1 MVRRRGRASLGAR
14 VTAGFALSALG
25 VSVALSLTAYFLTRR
40 SVLEARQ
47 SQDVRQTAA
56 NALVVGDALRFSVPD
71 LPDVLSSLETPSGSD
86 SLLYQHGQW
95 NVSNLAF
102 NSGSVPSALKH
113 AVIARNTSASLQYRL
128 DGHAELAVGIALP
141 TVSAAYFEV
150 FDMEDVSRT
159 LIDLALSLAGASV
172 ATTAVAAFIGSR
184 ASRRIVAPLRQTASA
199 AAAIAGGR
207 LDTRLPA
214 GRTSELADLAE
225 SFNAM
230 VSALEGRIQRDAR
243 FASDVSHELR
253 SPLTTLSTSLEVLQ
267 RRRSELSDRSAQ
279 ALDLLSDEV
288 SRFQHLVEDLLEVSR
303 FDAGAADLSLEQVDL
318 ADLVLYSL
326 VSLNR
331 PDVAVSIK
339 APDVVIRA
347 DKRRLERVL
356 ANLLANADA
365 HGDGVTGVE
374 VGRRGPM
381 AYLAVDDAGPGVA
394 PEARQVIFERFA
406 RGKAAGRR
414 ARGDGVG
421 LGLALVY
428 EHVRLHNGSVS
439 VSTSPAG
446 GARFRVELP
455 VDVALDADTSGR
467 SDASGEY
474 RPGDSAKDPRGSTPD
489 ASGSSRRG
497 STR

>member
-1 MVRRRGRASLGAR
+1 MRRRRGRASLGAR

-25 VSVALSLTAYFLTRR
+25 VSIALSLTAYFLTRR

-47 SQDVRQTAA
+47 SQDVRQTAS

-86 SLLYQHGQW
+86 SMLYQHGQW

-102 NSGSVPSALKH
+102 NNGSLPRALKTM
-113 AVIARNTSASLQYRL
+113 VIRGDTSASLQYRL

-159 LIDLALSLAGASV
+159 LVDLALSLAGASV
-172 ATTAVAAFIGSR
+172 ATTAVAALIGSR
-184 ASRRIVAPLRQTASA
+184 ASRRIVAPLRQTATA

-207 LDTRLPA
+207 LDTRLGP

-230 VSALEGRIQRDAR
+230 VTALEGRIQRDAR

-253 SPLTTLSTSLEVLQ
+253 SPLTTLSASLEVMEH
-267 RRRSELSDRSAQ
+267 RRSELPERAAQ

-303 FDAGAADLSLEQVDL
+303 FDAGAADLSLEEVDL
-318 ADLVLYSL
+318 ADLVGHALITL
-326 VSLNR
+326 NHPGVPVS
-331 PDVAVSIK
+331 
-339 APDVVIRA
+339 APAEPVVIRA

-365 HGDGVTGVE
+365 HGGGVTGVE
-374 VGRRGPM
+374 VGRRGPL
-381 AYLAVDDAGPGVA
+381 AYLAVDDAGPGVP

-421 LGLALVY
+421 LGLALVE
-428 EHVRLHNGSVS
+428 EHVRLHGGSVS
-439 VSTSPAG
+439 VTTSPGG
-446 GARFRVELP
+446 GARFLVELP
-455 VDVALDADTSGR
+455 VDTEAPVDGVAPPGGR
-467 SDASGEY
+467 
-474 RPGDSAKDPRGSTPD
+474 
-489 ASGSSRRG
+489 
-497 STR
+497 